1 MFYSTIKAMV
11 KRFYHARYKIRVIGE
26 DRVPSEGPVIICS
39 NHISELDPPLVAISV
54 KREMA
59 FFAKSEL
66 FRIPVLGFLISR
78 LNAFPV
84 ERGKGDRAAL
94 KKSVEVLK
102 EGNMLL
108 IFPEGSRNRSGTLK
122 ELQQGAGFMAV
133 KSGAKVVPA
142 AIKGNY
148 DRKKGVTI
156 VFGKPIDTAALV
168 AEGRNRKEITE
179 RIREDINNLLISA

>member
-1 MFYSTIKAMV
+1 
-11 KRFYHARYKIRVIGE
+11 
-26 DRVPSEGPVIICS
+26 
-39 NHISELDPPLVAISV
+39 
-54 KREMA
+54 
-59 FFAKSEL
+59 
-66 FRIPVLGFLISR
+66 
-78 LNAFPV
+78 
-84 ERGKGDRAAL
+84 
-94 KKSVEVLK
+94 VLK

>member
-1 MFYSTIKAMV
+1 MLYNTVKTIV
-11 KRFYHARYKIRVIGE
+11 KRFYHTRYKIRVIGE
-26 DRVPSEGPVIICS
+26 DRIPPDGPVVICS

-54 KREMA
+54 KREMS

-66 FRIPVLGFLISR
+66 FKIPVLGYLISR
-78 LNAFPV
+78 LNALPV

-94 KKSVEVLK
+94 KKSIEVLK

-108 IFPEGSRNRSGTLK
+108 IFPEGSRNKSGTLK
-122 ELQQGAGFMAV
+122 DLQQGASFMAV
-133 KSGAKVVPA
+133 KSGAKIVPT

-156 VFGKPIDTAALV
+156 IFGKPIDTAALI
-168 AEGRNRKEITE
+168 AEGKNRKEITE

>member
-26 DRVPSEGPVIICS
+26 DRIPSEGPVIICS
-39 NHISELDPPLVAISV
+39 NHISELDPPLVGISV

-66 FRIPVLGFLISR
+66 FRIPVLGFLISH

-122 ELQQGAGFMAV
+122 ELQQGASFMAV
-133 KSGAKVVPA
+133 KSGAKIVPT

-156 VFGKPIDTAALV
+156 VFGKPIDTAALI
-168 AEGRNRKEITE
+168 AEGKNRKEITE

>member
-11 KRFYHARYKIRVIGE
+11 KRFYHVRYKIRVIGE
-26 DRVPSEGPVIICS
+26 DRIPSEGPVIICS

-148 DRKKGVTI
+148 DRNKGVTM

-179 RIREDINNLLISA
+179 RIREGINNLLISA